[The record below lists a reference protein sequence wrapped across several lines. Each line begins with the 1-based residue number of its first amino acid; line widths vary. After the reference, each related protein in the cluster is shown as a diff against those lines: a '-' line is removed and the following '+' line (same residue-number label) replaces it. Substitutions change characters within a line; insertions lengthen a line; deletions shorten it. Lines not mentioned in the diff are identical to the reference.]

1 MRCGRCHV
9 AWMGEGQ
16 LAYYSRVTASG
27 VSMMSVIPLPWCKH
41 GTQGSIALS
50 GKRSIWN
57 SEESGPQSSRPKP
70 RGLSDQARPARK
82 AGGTKR
88 ARSDLP
94 CRRTGLQHAD
104 TLRARPLME
113 ALVRSNHSR
122 SNPGSSDN
130 RQYRAVPCPTPSGAL
145 TNHKT
150 QHGLAAARRGVW
162 CKRRQGPSRRLKRRN
177 GHDHHVEG
185 LADRTMP
192 FAAKR
197 HAPGRICTRTVTQI
211 PALDSPGRAS
221 TRFGAQRPG
230 QSSVNLHPGPML
242 GIR

>member
-1 MRCGRCHV
+1 MRCARCHV

-122 SNPGSSDN
+122 SNPGSTDN

-150 QHGLAAARRGVW
+150 QHGIAAARQPAAVCGVSDD
-162 CKRRQGPSRRLKRRN
+162 KGPLDVSNAETAMIITSGDSQTRPCPSQQS
-177 GHDHHVEG
+177 GMH
-185 LADRTMP
+185 P
-192 FAAKR
+192 AAS
-197 HAPGRICTRTVTQI
+197 
-211 PALDSPGRAS
+211 AL
-221 TRFGAQRPG
+221 G
-230 QSSVNLHPGPML
+230 Q
-242 GIR
+242 